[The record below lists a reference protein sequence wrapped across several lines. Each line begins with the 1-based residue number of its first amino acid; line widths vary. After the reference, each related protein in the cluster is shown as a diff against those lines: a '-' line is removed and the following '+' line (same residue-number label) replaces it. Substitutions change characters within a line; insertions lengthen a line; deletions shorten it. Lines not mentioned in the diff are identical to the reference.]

1 MKGVH
6 FSQELNSCS
15 VRRGTRKFKQGHK
28 SRCVTLPWHNCWGM
42 VTHKAHQNSC
52 SLWSCH
58 LLVWLILP
66 IQPSLSRLQQLVVT
80 WYKKHPLIFCYSFNL
95 TLPFKHAFWVL
106 VFFLIIFIQRF
117 WNHGLTYT
125 YLNNEGYQNTNSIAW
140 IFWQSSHQC
149 HDQWLKRTVFITDL
163 QNFFPCAF
171 LLTEFLQLLTTL
183 WDTAWILG
191 GPMQSWELDSII
203 LVGPSQLGMFYGS
216 MILGALP

>member
-1 MKGVH
+1 MVWASKTLVKLLEKIFCKALKWMKGVH

-106 VFFLIIFIQRF
+106 VFLLLLLLWKDKKSFPPFPK
-117 WNHGLTYT
+117 
-125 YLNNEGYQNTNSIAW
+125 NTEVK
-140 IFWQSSHQC
+140 
-149 HDQWLKRTVFITDL
+149 LKTDHI
-163 QNFFPCAF
+163 N
-171 LLTEFLQLLTTL
+171 
-183 WDTAWILG
+183 
-191 GPMQSWELDSII
+191 
-203 LVGPSQLGMFYGS
+203 
-216 MILGALP
+216 